1 MLDHPYALFIISCET
16 NQQVVNLLIQSMRQ
30 QISQTVS
37 IYVSTDGPLA
47 ITDPSVQVLVGR
59 EAVFGDRVAAALT
72 QVAEERVLVFCDDFI
87 VERPANLAEIEKLI
101 TSMKADASIAS
112 IALAQISGANSAE
125 RLVGHYLKRAQFAPY
140 KTTLQ
145 CAIWK
150 KSSLISLM
158 QGSPSPWEFELYSNF
173 KTYLTDEKYYALDDD
188 ANQPIP
194 YNRGKLIIR
203 GHVVRQE
210 KERLEQVLDYHLDLS
225 DFPET
230 DSFVQGASLT
240 VGYRLKRKVKL
251 MSKEVVYRLKSYRRS
266 KK

>member
-1 MLDHPYALFIISCET
+1 MFDQSCALFIISCET

-30 QISQTVS
+30 QISQTVP

-47 ITDPSVQVLVGR
+47 IIDSSVQVLVGQ
-59 EAVFGDRVAAALT
+59 EAVFGDRVTAALS

-87 VERPANLAEIEKLI
+87 VERPAKLSELEKLLAA
-101 TSMKADASIAS
+101 MEADTSIAS
-112 IALAQISGANSAE
+112 IALAQISGANSTE
-125 RLVGHYLKRAQFAPY
+125 RLAEHYLRRARFAPY

-150 KSSLISLM
+150 KSSLISLIE
-158 QGSPSPWEFELYSNF
+158 GSPSPWEFELYSNF
-173 KTYLTDEKYYALDDD
+173 KTYLTDEKFYALDDD

-203 GHVVRQE
+203 GHVVKPE
-210 KERLEQVLDYHLDLS
+210 KERLEQLLGYSLDLS

-230 DSFVQGASLT
+230 DSFVQGANLT
-240 VGYRLKRKVKL
+240 LDYRLKRKVKL
-251 MSKEVVYRLKSYRRS
+251 LTKEIVYRLKSVGRR
-266 KK
+266 